1 MRISDWSSDVCS
13 SDLVTGEVA
22 DVAVDEASSGVS
34 TSRGSADLDDLFN
47 SFRKQASGHLVPL
60 FDSRAQG
67 LPRLLMVDSTPLGH
81 VSATGQ
87 LKKTFL
93 EGWPDAS
100 FLQVWLDG
108 ESLRLL
114 HPQPEIG
121 RSRTI
126 SIGRATV

>member
-67 LPRLLMVDSTPLGH
+67 LPRLLMVESSEEHRVGKGG
-81 VSATGQ
+81 VS
-87 LKKTFL
+87 
-93 EGWPDAS
+93 
-100 FLQVWLDG
+100 
-108 ESLRLL
+108 R
-114 HPQPEIG
+114 G
-121 RSRTI
+121 RSRW
-126 SIGRATV
+126 SPYN

>member
-1 MRISDWSSDVCS
+1 MILRPPRSTRTDTLFPYTTLFRSVELQPGLVSSLRLSLDCKDDYRQVR
-13 SDLVTGEVA
+13 LFVTPLRAGPAVLQVTGEVA

-81 VSATGQ
+81 VSA
-87 LKKTFL
+87 
-93 EGWPDAS
+93 D
-100 FLQVWLDG
+100 
-108 ESLRLL
+108 
-114 HPQPEIG
+114 
-121 RSRTI
+121 
-126 SIGRATV
+126 